1 MLILLLIS
9 IYIAA
14 LSSEQLQCI
23 DQKKIQKCLHVSC
36 ALVHTKQLC
45 YVFLSVH
52 EKVWKTNY
60 RYYMRQF
67 KECWTVKNN
76 SAAMT

>member
-14 LSSEQLQCI
+14 LSSEKLQCI
-23 DQKKIQKCLHVSC
+23 DQKKIQKCLYVSC

-60 RYYMRQF
+60 RYI
-67 KECWTVKNN
+67 CANSKN
-76 SAAMT
+76 AGLEKKIVQ